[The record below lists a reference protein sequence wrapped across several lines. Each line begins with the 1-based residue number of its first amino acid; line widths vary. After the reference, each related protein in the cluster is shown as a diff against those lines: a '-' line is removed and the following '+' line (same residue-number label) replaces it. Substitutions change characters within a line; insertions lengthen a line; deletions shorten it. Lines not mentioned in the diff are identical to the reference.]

1 MRFPPDV
8 RGTLRRLGRE
18 KAVLALLFA
27 ALLAQQAPNVV
38 RLAQK
43 ALSDEPAPRRPDV
56 SYVPTPQKVVD
67 RMLELAQVTRDD
79 VVYDLGC
86 GDGRIVIT
94 AARQYGCRAIGY
106 DIVDWVIDMAR
117 ENVAQAGVGH
127 LVAIENA
134 DIFTLDLGGAS
145 VITLYLL
152 PDLNVRLI
160 PQLDKL
166 RPGVRIVSHN
176 FDMAGVKPDQV
187 VTVKDA
193 EGPYDDHT
201 VFLWTTPLNKEVPS
215 GEVSGVTPR

>member
-1 MRFPPDV
+1 MRFESDTRV
-8 RGTLRRLGRE
+8 RLRRLCRSRT
-18 KAVLALLFA
+18 VLVLLLVG
-27 ALLAQQAPNVV
+27 LLVQQSSNLS
-38 RLAQK
+38 RLAKK
-43 ALSDEPAPRRPDV
+43 AFSDEETPRRPDV

-67 RMLELAQVTRDD
+67 RMLELAEVTKDD

-94 AARQYGCRAIGY
+94 AAREYGCRAIGY
-106 DIVDWVIDMAR
+106 DIVDWVIEAAR
-117 ENVAQAGVGH
+117 ENVAQAGVED
-127 LVAIENA
+127 LVKIERA
-134 DIFTLDLGGAS
+134 DIFTLDLSDAS

-160 PQLDKL
+160 PQLEKL

-176 FDMAGVKPDQV
+176 FDMKGVQPDQV

-201 VFLWTTPLNKEVPS
+201 VFLWTTPLKKEV
-215 GEVSGVTPR
+215 VTEEDTADRAP

>member
-1 MRFPPDV
+1 MGFAMDV
-8 RGTLRRLGRE
+8 RGRLRRLGRS
-18 KAVLALLFA
+18 KAVLVFLLLALLV
-27 ALLAQQAPNVV
+27 QQAPNLA
-38 RLAQK
+38 RLARK
-43 ALSDEPAPRRPDV
+43 AFSDEPAPRRPDV

-67 RMLELAQVTRDD
+67 RMLDLAQLTRDD

-94 AARQYGCRAIGY
+94 AARQYGCRAVGY
-106 DIVDWVIDMAR
+106 DIVDWVIDKAR

-127 LVAIENA
+127 LVTIERA
-134 DIFTLDLGGAS
+134 DIFTLDLSGAS

-176 FDMAGVKPDQV
+176 FDMKGVIPDQV

-201 VFLWTTPLNKEVPS
+201 VFLWTTPLNKEVPN
-215 GEVSGVTPR
+215 EEARL

>member
-1 MRFPPDV
+1 M
-8 RGTLRRLGRE
+8 
-18 KAVLALLFA
+18 
-27 ALLAQQAPNVV
+27 
-38 RLAQK
+38 RLAKK

-56 SYVPTPQKVVD
+56 SYVPAPQKVAD

-94 AARQYGCRAIGY
+94 ATTQYGCRAIGY
-106 DIVDWVIDMAR
+106 DIVDWVIDKAR

-127 LVAIENA
+127 LVTIENV
-134 DIFTLDLGGAS
+134 DVFTLDLGGPS
-145 VITLYLL
+145 VITLYML

-166 RPGVRIVSHN
+166 PPGVRIVSHN
-176 FDMAGVKPDQV
+176 FDMEGVTPDQV

-201 VFLWTTPLNKEVPS
+201 VFLWTTPLQKEVPN
-215 GEVSGVTPR
+215 EEARL